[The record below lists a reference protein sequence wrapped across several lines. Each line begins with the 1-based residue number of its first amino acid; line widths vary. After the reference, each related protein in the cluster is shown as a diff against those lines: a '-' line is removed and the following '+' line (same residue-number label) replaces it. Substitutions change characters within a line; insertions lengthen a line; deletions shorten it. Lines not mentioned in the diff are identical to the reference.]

1 MRIEMKQEMI
11 GMLKIAI
18 FATVV
23 FLPIGLAQAQ
33 NPPNL
38 ELKLLCDKSE
48 YLLEEPIWVDILL
61 ISHEV
66 DTVMVNFPTPK
77 YDHFRFIVVEEGR
90 DTVQYSGMMLEFGG
104 HAGMLPDLRLAPGDT
119 VYFTYNLIHG
129 YASSPRSTRHN
140 RIPLHGKIE
149 ITGVFWNR
157 YYSAQLNILISKP
170 TGVEEEVYMLYREG
184 QSHRMRER
192 MFDRFQEILESYPNS
207 VYAPVACRGLAAYYN
222 IHLHDSEKDRE
233 YSLRLLSDYPN
244 SGYALGGI
252 GAYIKG
258 VEEEARVAKFDSLQ
272 TADKPFRLRMI
283 ARNIQ
288 RNLPHY

>member
-1 MRIEMKQEMI
+1 MKQEMI

-48 YLLEEPIWVDILL
+48 YLLEEPIWIDILL
-61 ISHEV
+61 INHEV

-90 DTVQYSGMMLEFGG
+90 DTAQYSGMMLEFGG

-119 VYFTYNLIHG
+119 AYYTYNLIHG
-129 YASSPRSTRHN
+129 YASSSRSTRHN

-149 ITGVFWNR
+149 ITGVFWNH
-157 YYSAQLNILISKP
+157 YYSATLNILISKP

-192 MFDRFQEILESYPNS
+192 MFDRFQEILESYSNS
-207 VYAPVACRGLAAYYN
+207 VYAPPVCQDQIAFYCLILN
-222 IHLHDSEKDRE
+222 DTEKERE

-244 SGYALGGI
+244 SGFTPGGI
-252 GAYIKG
+252 GVYLEGAEG
-258 VEEEARVAKFDSLQ
+258 EARAAKFDSLQ
-272 TADKPFRLRMI
+272 AADKPFRLRMI